1 MSLDE
6 KFRQTFRDEAAELL
20 AELEDALLSLETRPD
35 DTVLVERAFRAL
47 HTLKGSGAMF
57 GFETIVTLAH
67 ETETIFDRIRRSELR
82 AERTIID
89 LALSVKDAIRAS
101 LDGGDTPASDAELIG
116 KLRKI
121 GPVEAESKKAE
132 PDSPEL
138 PECETVEA
146 GSEVAESHSRVGDAA
161 SGRVNVFRVRFRP
174 DPDVFRS
181 GTNPVRLLDELR
193 GLGECEAVAHA
204 RHIPSLDK
212 IDAERCYVLWD
223 IILATRY
230 DANALHDVFAF
241 VEHESELTIERLRDP
256 VEEAPKRLGEILV
269 ERGDIRAEEVEEIVR
284 GKRLLGQMLVE
295 AGLVSHDDVRAALA
309 EQRQMTAAA
318 ERQHDNGDE
327 GPTTIRVNLG
337 KLDSLVNLVGELV
350 TAQARL
356 ARSAEEGDRS
366 SITSINEE
374 IERHVVNLRGLAME
388 MRMVA
393 IGETYARFFR
403 LVRDL
408 SRQLDKDVE
417 LVTEG
422 SETELDKRIIDKLV
436 EPLTHLIRNAIDH
449 GIEPVQARAEA
460 GKPSR
465 ATVRLSAEH
474 SAGMIRIHV
483 ADDGRGLDEADIL
496 ERAVENGV
504 VSQDASLSREEIFA
518 LVFEPGFSTAA
529 EVTDL
534 SGRGVGMDIVRRTV
548 DALNGSLSVQSERSV
563 GTTVTMNIPLT
574 LAIMDGLLV
583 RVDGEHYVL
592 PLASVLECIERNE
605 ESTYTTNGRRLIEVR
620 EKLIPFLSLRD
631 ELSTG
636 GTPPPVSQVVIAE
649 TGDGRVGLV
658 VDEVIGQTQAVVKS
672 LGSISRSAASV
683 SAATI
688 LGDGTVALVL
698 DIARLV
704 AEVSGAG
711 SGTVKEEV

>member
-67 ETETIFDRIRRSELR
+67 ETETIFNRVRRNELR
-82 AERTIID
+82 AERSIVD
-89 LALSVKDAIRAS
+89 LALSVKDAIRAL
-101 LDGGDTPASDAELIG
+101 LDGGDTPADEAELIE

-121 GPVEAESKKAE
+121 EPVEVESHE
-132 PDSPEL
+132 GESN
-138 PECETVEA
+138 EA
-146 GSEVAESHSRVGDAA
+146 GSHSDTRDAA
-161 SGRVNVFRVRFRP
+161 SGNVNVFRIRFRP
-174 DPDVFRS
+174 HPDVFRS
-181 GTNPVRLLDELR
+181 GTNPVSLLDELR
-193 GLGECEAVAHA
+193 ELGECEVVAHA
-204 RHIPSLDK
+204 RHIPSLDE

-223 IILATRY
+223 IILVTPSGV
-230 DANALHDVFAF
+230 NALHDVFAF

-256 VEEAPKRLGEILV
+256 VEEAPKRLGVILV

-356 ARSAEEGDRS
+356 ARSAEVGDRS

-388 MRMVA
+388 MRMVP

-449 GIEPVQARAEA
+449 GIEAVQARAEA
-460 GKPSR
+460 GKASR

-504 VSQDASLSREEIFA
+504 VPQDASLSREEIFA

-563 GTTVTMNIPLT
+563 GTTVTMSIPLT

-583 RVDGEHYVL
+583 RVNAEHYVL
-592 PLASVLECIERNE
+592 PLASVLECIELRE
-605 ESTYTTNGRRLIEVR
+605 ESTRTTNGRRLIEVR
-620 EKLIPFLSLRD
+620 EKLIPYLSLRD
-631 ELSTG
+631 EFSTG

-649 TGDGRVGLV
+649 TGDGRVGLA
-658 VDEVIGQTQAVVKS
+658 VDEVIGQTQAVVKT
-672 LGSISRSAASV
+672 LGSISGSVAAV

-698 DIARLV
+698 DIPRLV
-704 AEVSGAG
+704 AAVTGAGGSGAV
-711 SGTVKEEV
+711 TEEARI